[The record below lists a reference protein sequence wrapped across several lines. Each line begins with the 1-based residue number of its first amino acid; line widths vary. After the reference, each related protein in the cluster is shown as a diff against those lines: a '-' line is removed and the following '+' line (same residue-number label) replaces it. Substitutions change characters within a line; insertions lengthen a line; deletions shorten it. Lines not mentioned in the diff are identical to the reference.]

1 MNSPVLK
8 PGPESPPSSESGSNA
23 PSVPALEDSSSKGEL
38 SGTENH
44 EILEE
49 ILANQVQEVWN
60 YEFLNRQNWLLA
72 EANYRGLLR
81 DWFKAS
87 CQFTRDS
94 GRARLDTTLQEQ
106 ENWEDVL
113 DQFDHQAPILTQ
125 MDIIARERR

>member
-87 CQFTRDS
+87 CQLPGTAGQRDLTRRCKNKKT
-94 GRARLDTTLQEQ
+94 GRMYWTSSIIKP
-106 ENWEDVL
+106 
-113 DQFDHQAPILTQ
+113 QF
-125 MDIIARERR
+125 